1 MGAKLRI
8 GRKKK
13 KESIFNKYPFLNII
27 LIIFIVFLI
36 IYYYIK

>member
-36 IYYYIK
+36 IYLYIK

>member
-13 KESIFNKYPFLNII
+13 KKSIFNKYPFLRII

-36 IYYYIK
+36 IYLYIK